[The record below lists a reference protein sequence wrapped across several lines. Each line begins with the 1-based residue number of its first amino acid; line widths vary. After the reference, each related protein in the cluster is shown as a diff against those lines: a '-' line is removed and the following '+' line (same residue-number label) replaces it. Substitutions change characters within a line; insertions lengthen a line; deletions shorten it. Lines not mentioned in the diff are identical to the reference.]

1 VQNLTPVAISA
12 MALELSVAVAFGI
25 AAEPIARAVARW
37 PRGLQIVFP
46 ALFVLPYVAV
56 SISQH
61 ALSWKWFGLYAGVPV
76 VVAWLLDRAAAFDAE
91 QRGDWRDGIILLAL
105 GLAVD
110 LRWFDSAWPPALRAL
125 NELLLM
131 DVGLYGFLAI
141 RRLSGTGF
149 DFCPHWSDRKAGGS
163 DASGPQGLKA
173 PHSGHS
179 YGTAEGRAHPEP
191 TNFPEPANLSEP
203 TKAKAFSDWKVGLRE
218 LLFLT
223 PPVLILGL
231 VLGFIHPRRSF
242 LAGNLAGV
250 GWAALR
256 WVGIFFFTAV
266 PEELFFRAWVQNLL
280 ERRVGRRAALGI
292 ASVVFGLSHFNKRSA
307 HFNWRYVLLATLAG
321 IFYGR
326 AWREQ
331 RRVPASAIT
340 HTCVDWIWSLWF

>member
-1 VQNLTPVAISA
+1 VQNLTPVAIAA
-12 MALELSVAVAFGI
+12 MALELSVAVSFGVV
-25 AAEPIARAVARW
+25 AEPIARAVARW
-37 PRGLQIVFP
+37 PRAVRIVFP

-56 SISQH
+56 STSQH
-61 ALSWKWFGLYAGVPV
+61 ALSWKWFGLYAGLPV
-76 VVAWLLDRAAAFDAE
+76 LVAWLLDRAATADAE
-91 QRGDWRDGIILLAL
+91 QRGNWRDGIILLVL

-110 LRWFDSAWPPALRAL
+110 LRWFDSAWPPGLRAL
-125 NELLLM
+125 NELLLVDM
-131 DVGLYGFLAI
+131 GLYGFLAI
-141 RRLSGTGF
+141 RRLQGTGF
-149 DFCPHWSDRKAGGS
+149 DFCPHWGRTASASKSEDGKAYEQNGS
-163 DASGPQGLKA
+163 SGKT
-173 PHSGHS
+173 H
-179 YGTAEGRAHPEP
+179 
-191 TNFPEPANLSEP
+191 
-203 TKAKAFSDWKVGLRE
+203 DWKVGLRE

-231 VLGFIHPRRSF
+231 VLGFIHPHRSF

-256 WVGIFFFTAV
+256 WIGIFFFTAV

-280 ERRVGRRAALGI
+280 EGRVGRRAALGI
-292 ASVVFGLSHFNKRSA
+292 ASVLFGLSHFNKRSA
-307 HFNWRYVLLATLAG
+307 HFNWRYVLLATIAG